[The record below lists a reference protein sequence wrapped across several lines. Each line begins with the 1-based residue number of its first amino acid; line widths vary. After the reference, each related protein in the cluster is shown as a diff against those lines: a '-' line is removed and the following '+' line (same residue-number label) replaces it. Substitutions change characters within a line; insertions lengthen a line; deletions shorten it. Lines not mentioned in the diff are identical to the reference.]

1 MLAMHMGNELLSPT
15 VAAVCL
21 VLAGAVLTFASWRV
35 KRHIDPMKV
44 PLMGVLGA
52 FVFAAQMINFP
63 ILPGTSGHLGGGV
76 LLAVL
81 LGPHAATLVMAS
93 ILIVQCLIFQD
104 GGLLALGANIINLG
118 IIPCYLGYALF
129 RVLAGPI
136 PTLRRLYI
144 AIFFASLISMVAGA
158 ALVPFQVWFSD
169 ILTVPLTKFLA
180 LMVGL
185 HILVGLGEALITFA
199 VIVFV
204 SRVRPQAF
212 DLPIADAVYRQGVLS
227 YRAIAGSLLVV
238 ALLLGGVVSLW
249 ASSAPDALESRT
261 TAVEV
266 ADQSTVRENTSP
278 TMEKA
283 TRLQE
288 QTAPLPDYSW
298 ESLGQWLGTSMSG
311 IIGTLLTLLVV
322 WLVGRF
328 LRLKRKS
335 I

>member
-1 MLAMHMGNELLSPT
+1 MLAMHMGNELLSPA
-15 VAAVCL
+15 VAVVCL
-21 VLAGAVLTFASWRV
+21 LLAGMVLMFASWRA
-35 KRHIDPMKV
+35 KRQIDPMKV

-63 ILPGTSGHLGGGV
+63 ILPGASGHLGGGV

-93 ILIVQCLIFQD
+93 ILIIQCLIFQD
-104 GGLLALGANIINLG
+104 GGLLSLGANIINLG
-118 IIPCYLGYALF
+118 VIPCYLGYALF
-129 RVLAGPI
+129 RALAGPI
-136 PTLRRLYI
+136 PTMRRLYV
-144 AIFFASLISMVAGA
+144 AIFVASLFGMVAGA
-158 ALVPFQVWFSD
+158 ALVPVQVWFSG
-169 ILTVPLTKFLA
+169 ILTIPFSKFLA

-185 HILVGLGEALITFA
+185 HILVALGEAFITFA

-227 YRAIAGSLLVV
+227 YRAIAASLLVV
-238 ALLLGGVVSLW
+238 ALLLGGVVSLT
-249 ASSAPDALESRT
+249 ASTAPDALESRT
-261 TAVEV
+261 TIAENPDNSV
-266 ADQSTVRENTSP
+266 VRENTSP
-278 TMEKA
+278 MMEKV

-298 ESLGQWLGTSMSG
+298 DSLGQWLGTSTSG
-311 IIGTLLTLLVV
+311 IIGTLLTLLAV
-322 WLVGRF
+322 WQIGRF
-328 LRLKRKS
+328 LRLKRRS